1 MTPGSFELQPVKLTS
16 SLQVELRNTLLINAC
31 SPYLPFSHWF
41 KSKSFS
47 LRKAD
52 EAGTLQKIGK

>member
-1 MTPGSFELQPVKLTS
+1 MTPSSFELQPVKLTS
-16 SLQVELRNTLLINAC
+16 SLQVELRNALLINAC

-47 LRKAD
+47 LRKTEGSD
-52 EAGTLQKIGK
+52 PLQKIGK

>member
-1 MTPGSFELQPVKLTS
+1 MVPGSFELQPVKLTS
-16 SLQVELRNTLLINAC
+16 SLQVELRNALLNNAC

-52 EAGTLQKIGK
+52 VASLPQKIGK